1 MKKVDLKRM
10 KSLMKGLFMGFVVM
24 TTALM
29 LLTNCGS
36 KSVVIAS
43 TDGEIQ
49 RSDNQPSDDCVLLH
63 FYRPGSMMGAAISYN
78 LYLDDEV
85 IFRVKKKSKTTL
97 KITSEGLKTF
107 WAKTESRAELP
118 VDVQLGQEYYI
129 RCGLGMGAFVGRP
142 RLEIVDNK
150 TGKSEFAKIR

>member
-1 MKKVDLKRM
+1 MN
-10 KSLMKGLFMGFVVM
+10 GLFMGVVVM

-36 KSVVIAS
+36 KSAVIAS
-43 TDGEIQ
+43 AGDEMQ
-49 RSDNQPSDDCVLLH
+49 RSGNQLSNDYVLLH

-78 LYLDDEV
+78 LHLDDEV
-85 IFRVKKKSKTTL
+85 IFRVKNKSKTTL

-118 VDVQLGQEYYI
+118 VDVRMGQEYYI

-142 RLEIVDNK
+142 KLEIVDNN
-150 TGKSEFAKIR
+150 TGKSEFSKIR